1 MNHAACCVLC
11 AGPSVCVN
19 VPTMLL
25 LLAVA
30 LQIEAGKEKE
40 LGNKAFAAKD
50 YATAIQHFTK
60 CIQLDPK

>member
-1 MNHAACCVLC
+1 MLFCVR
-11 AGPSVCVN
+11 
-19 VPTMLL
+19 
-25 LLAVA
+25 
-30 LQIEAGKEKE
+30 QIEAGKEKE